1 MTLVGAKSMPLLS
14 HYNFADEMV
23 ALDQGGRLCI
33 YGEVSDVYEA
43 FAAENGLAVEY
54 FKPLFGFQR

>member
-1 MTLVGAKSMPLLS
+1 MPLLS

-33 YGEVSDVYEA
+33 YGEVSDVYKA